1 MLTHTRYI
9 IGPFPFV
16 FCQLE
21 LLVKQILLT
30 KLIVFFYFGI
40 VVRYIFIFHAKNPT
54 AYQDDFWSFFL
65 NAWAYGK
72 YVCCIFLLA
81 RPWQDVFLLH
91 HIPSI
96 DQGGSILL
104 AMLLICIQTLWVK
117 RYLAWVGCRH
127 SSVDS
132 SAPSIMLPGF
142 DSQAL
147 HLCFYHL

>member
-30 KLIVFFYFGI
+30 KLIVFFDFGI

-81 RPWQDVFLLH
+81 RPWQDVFLLPLVRW
-91 HIPSI
+91 IDSEVVCFLFYFSMICVVASPFWVEYRSPSLSYCLNKNVCGI
-96 DQGGSILL
+96 INPYK
-104 AMLLICIQTLWVK
+104 A
-117 RYLAWVGCRH
+117 
-127 SSVDS
+127 
-132 SAPSIMLPGF
+132 F
-142 DSQAL
+142 
-147 HLCFYHL
+147 